1 MMLLT
6 MTLFL
11 FLSDQRV
18 ATIQILLDKGILDL
32 RNTLFQLPVC
42 VHSGGNIVLV
52 VQVTDGSHCFL
63 LILLGRIKVKGSWR
77 RPAGWRRGKSKL
89 DHVYLQNT
97 CADQK
102 Y

>member
-11 FLSDQRV
+11 FLGDQRV

-42 VHSGGNIVLV
+42 VHGCDNNNSTSV

-63 LILLGRIKVKGSWR
+63 LIFLLGRIKVESWR
-77 RPAGWRRGKSKL
+77 RPAEWRRGKSKL
-89 DHVYLQNT
+89 DHVYLQDT
-97 CADQK
+97 CAH
-102 Y
+102 

>member
-11 FLSDQRV
+11 FLGDQRV
-18 ATIQILLDKGILDL
+18 ATIQIFLDKGILDL

-42 VHSGGNIVLV
+42 VHCCDGNNNIV

-63 LILLGRIKVKGSWR
+63 LTFLLGRIKVGRKLEKI
-77 RPAGWRRGKSKL
+77 PGWRRGKSKL
-89 DHVYLQNT
+89 DHVYLQDT
-97 CADQK
+97 CAH
-102 Y
+102 